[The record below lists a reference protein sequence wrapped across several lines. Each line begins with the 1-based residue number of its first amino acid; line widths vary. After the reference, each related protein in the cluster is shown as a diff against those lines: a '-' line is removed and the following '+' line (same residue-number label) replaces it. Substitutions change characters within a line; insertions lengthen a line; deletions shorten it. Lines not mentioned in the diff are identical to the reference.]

1 MDYLCIISLW
11 SSLWFLNMKSLK
23 FWAIL
28 LKNLWIDSIVFS
40 CFSKPLTMFC
50 GAGEDLFISGPFP
63 CVCLTSEKFSAF
75 RSLEFALDRTRR
87 VKNKRKH
94 KITSHD
100 TKQKSNMADFY
111 WRKISHATRPFFFSC
126 AWHAEQKKSW
136 VDDYMRLAKICAT
149 PPSQKVSLQFFTL
162 NWHHM
167 GTSYMTLIHEC

>member
-1 MDYLCIISLW
+1 
-11 SSLWFLNMKSLK
+11 MKSLK

-28 LKNLWIDSIVFS
+28 LNNLWIDIVFS

-50 GAGEDLFISGPFP
+50 GGGEDLFIFGLLP

-75 RSLEFALDRTRR
+75 RSLEFALDRTKR
-87 VKNKRKH
+87 VKTQRKH

-126 AWHAEQKKSW
+126 AWHAEQKKLSRW
-136 VDDYMRLAKICAT
+136 LHAFGENMRNPSLAKSFLTILY
-149 PPSQKVSLQFFTL
+149 PEL
-162 NWHHM
+162 
-167 GTSYMTLIHEC
+167 TSYGDIIHDIDSDTWVLELL